1 MAGQQKAGSK
11 KGALGAF
18 FRMWCEW
25 RDSNPQGSRR
35 QILSHSAHQSAAE
48 RLLTLA
54 SAELRVFELKS
65 FENQGFGATI
75 DPLPR
80 DGES

>member
-1 MAGQQKAGSK
+1 MAGQQKTGNK

-35 QILSHSAHQSAAE
+35 QILSLLCIPIPPHSHA
-48 RLLTLA
+48 
-54 SAELRVFELKS
+54 
-65 FENQGFGATI
+65 
-75 DPLPR
+75 
-80 DGES
+80 